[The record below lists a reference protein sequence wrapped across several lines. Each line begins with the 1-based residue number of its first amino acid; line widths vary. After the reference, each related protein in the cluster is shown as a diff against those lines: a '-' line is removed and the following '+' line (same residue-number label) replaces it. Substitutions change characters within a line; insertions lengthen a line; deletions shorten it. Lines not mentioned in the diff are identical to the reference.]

1 MELRHLRYFVA
12 VAEEQHFTRAAER
25 LGMQQPPLSLQIR
38 ALESEL
44 GFDLFVRHPK
54 GASLTTGGAVFF
66 EEAQAILAAI
76 DDAAARALR
85 AASGSTGQLSIGLTS
100 SAAAHGLIP
109 AVMRRYRAAYPEVH
123 VDFHER
129 NAAEL
134 GEALAE
140 RRLQVAFL
148 RLPVSEPAGVAY
160 SALLMEPMMLALP
173 TGHAA
178 IVRNKAGVLQPVQ
191 LAALD
196 GETVILV
203 RRRGAPGMYANL
215 MAACAAA
222 GVAPGRIVEVER
234 MLTNISLVAAG
245 AGVSAVPA
253 SMQGFHADSV
263 VYCPLADAS
272 LAAPLT
278 MALRQD
284 ETAPA
289 VAHFVDTVHAVLD
302 EWPHK

>member
-38 ALESEL
+38 ALEAEL
-44 GFDLFVRHPK
+44 GFELFLRHPK
-54 GASLTTGGAVFF
+54 GASLTAGGAVFF
-66 EEAQAILAAI
+66 EEAQAILASI
-76 DDAAARALR
+76 DAAAARAAR
-85 AASGSTGQLSIGLTS
+85 AASGATGQLAIGLTS

-109 AVMRRYRAAYPEVH
+109 AVMRRYRAAYPAVQ
-123 VDFHER
+123 VDFSER

-140 RRLQVAFL
+140 RRLHAAFL
-148 RLPVSEPAGVAY
+148 RLPVHELPEVQY
-160 SALLMEPMMLALP
+160 TPLLMEPMLLALP
-173 TGHAA
+173 IGHRA
-178 IVRNKAGVLQPVQ
+178 IVRDRRGAPRPVA
-191 LAALD
+191 LAALA
-196 GETVILV
+196 GETLILV

-222 GVAPGRIVEVER
+222 GVAPDRVIEVER

-263 VYCPLADAS
+263 VYCPMADGS

-278 MALRQD
+278 MGVRRDEASPALR
-284 ETAPA
+284 
-289 VAHFVDTVHAVLD
+289 HFIDTVHAVLAG
-302 EWPHK
+302 WAG

>member
-44 GFDLFVRHPK
+44 GFELFVRHPK
-54 GASLTTGGAVFF
+54 GASLTAGGAVFF
-66 EEAQAILAAI
+66 EEAQAILAGI
-76 DDAAARALR
+76 DAAAARAAR
-85 AASGSTGQLSIGLTS
+85 VASGATGRLTIGLTS
-100 SAAAHGLIP
+100 SAAAHSLIP
-109 AVMRRYRAAYPEVH
+109 AVMRRYRAAYPDVQ
-123 VDFHER
+123 VDFSER

-148 RLPVSEPAGVAY
+148 RLPVGELPGVAFTE
-160 SALLMEPMMLALP
+160 LLMEPMLLALP

-178 IVRNKAGVLQPVQ
+178 IARDRAGALRPVA

-222 GVAPGRIVEVER
+222 SVAPARVIEVER

-245 AGVSAVPA
+245 AGISAVPA

-278 MALRQD
+278 MGVRDD
-284 ETAPA
+284 ESAPA
-289 VAHFVDTVHAVLD
+289 VRHFVDTVHAVLAH
-302 EWPHK
+302 WRA